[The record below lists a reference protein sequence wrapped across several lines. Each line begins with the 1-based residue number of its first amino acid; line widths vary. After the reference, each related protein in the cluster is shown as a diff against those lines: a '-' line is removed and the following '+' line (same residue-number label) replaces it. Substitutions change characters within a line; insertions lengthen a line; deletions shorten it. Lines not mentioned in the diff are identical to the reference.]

1 MLPGPAAPY
10 PLPRTPLKTIILLA
24 DYQISCA
31 EEVSGMGR
39 LTPLIVALVSV
50 LLMAGAGMVA
60 LRGNAGDP
68 LASLPPPEHGLT
80 AERTVLSPQKNRL
93 VEHITL
99 HGGRL
104 GDIALSL
111 SLPEPLPAGKLP
123 VVMVLAGQA
132 TGENSIRYI
141 KNIGNNALAGY
152 TWPVPTRLNGL
163 AALIWQGPEL
173 YHRVMSI
180 PAQVASAMEWLT
192 EQPWADAHRVSLL
205 GFSQGALAVPAVSD
219 SAARDGTPIGWT
231 VLAYGGAPLGALLA
245 THPRMKPAW
254 LGAALGPLTDWVF
267 HDLEPTVHLPR
278 LTGKFLVLEGRDD
291 RLIPAA
297 ARANLREAVP
307 EPKTVITLAGS
318 HMGVD
323 RASMALL
330 REIIQTSTTW
340 LEDNG
345 AINRSTN

>member
-1 MLPGPAAPY
+1 MG
-10 PLPRTPLKTIILLA
+10 RSTPLMVAMVLFLL
-24 DYQISCA
+24 
-31 EEVSGMGR
+31 
-39 LTPLIVALVSV
+39 V
-50 LLMAGAGMVA
+50 LGAVMVA
-60 LRGNAGDP
+60 LRGTSGDP
-68 LASLPPPEHGLT
+68 LASLPRPEHGLT
-80 AERTVLSPQKNRL
+80 AARTVLSGQKNRH

-99 HGGRL
+99 HSGRL

-111 SLPEPLPAGKLP
+111 SLPEPLPPEKLP

-132 TGENSIRYI
+132 TGENSINYI
-141 KNIGNNALAGY
+141 KNLGDNALAGY
-152 TWPVPTRLNGL
+152 TWPVPTHLNGL
-163 AALIWQGPEL
+163 SALIWQGPEL
-173 YHRVMSI
+173 YHRVMTI

-192 EQPWADAHRVSLL
+192 QQPWADGNRVSLL
-205 GFSQGALAVPAVSD
+205 GFSQGALAVPAASD
-219 SAARDGTPIGWT
+219 SAARDGVHIGWT

-245 THPRMKPAW
+245 AHPRMKPAW

-267 HDLEPTVHLPR
+267 HNLEPTVHLPH

-297 ARANLREAVP
+297 ARQNLREAVP

-330 REIIQTSTTW
+330 REIIKTSTTW
-340 LEDNG
+340 LADNG
-345 AINRSTN
+345 AINRSAN